1 MPQVRLRDGEQVE
14 CHSVDLSRPGW
25 VQANTPG
32 ENVQFIP
39 ESNVSR
45 VLSVDGSDVSFND
58 PTGDLA
64 ERDA

>member
-1 MPQVRLRDGEQVE
+1 MPQIRLRDGEQVE
-14 CHSVDLSRPGW
+14 CHSVDLSRTGW
-25 VQANTPG
+25 VRAITG

-45 VLSVDGSDVSFND
+45 VLSVDGSDVLFND
-58 PTGDLA
+58 SIGDLA